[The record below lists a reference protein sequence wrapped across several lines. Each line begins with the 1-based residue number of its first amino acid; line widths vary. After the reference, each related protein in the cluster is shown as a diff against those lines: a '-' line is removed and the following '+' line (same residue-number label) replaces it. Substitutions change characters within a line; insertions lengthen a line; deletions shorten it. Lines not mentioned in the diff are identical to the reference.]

1 MPPRFTFWTII
12 IDGQPT
18 AFRAAERE
26 ELLPTLN
33 QLKTKNPG
41 AELKWF
47 ARGRVWESPEE
58 SRGVR
63 SEGETAAPDAVLKE
77 RRARDWRPGGEHKDP
92 REKFKKETFQARKR
106 RDKKAANLARETAGV
121 PPMDHGDQPQGGDDA
136 ARGHHD
142 MAGAGS
148 DAAQPFRPADD
159 PASGSLGRDEVRGP
173 GDGDAD
179 MTRNGRDEAR
189 GPAGDRPQGGG
200 FGPRKPYGD
209 RPQGGGSGY
218 GGGRGPT
225 DRPQGGGFGPR
236 KPYGDRPQGGGSGY
250 GGGRG
255 PADRPQGGG
264 FDRPR
269 GPGGGGFDRPRG
281 PGGRGPLGGPRTDQP
296 GDEHERPSPPS
307 APSEP
312 RHAPR
317 EDREPAPHHNP
328 PPSPRPSPDVPA
340 QNRPPTLPDSPERAT
355 PPAEPGTPAPSHK
368 TKKPQLRPR

>member
-58 SRGVR
+58 SRGAR
-63 SEGETAAPDAVLKE
+63 SEGETAVRDAVLKE

-106 RDKKAANLARETAGV
+106 RDKKAANLARETAGD
-121 PPMDHGDQPQGGDDA
+121 PQMDYGDRPQGGDDA
-136 ARGHHD
+136 ARGRND
-142 MAGAGS
+142 MPGAGA
-148 DAAQPFRPADD
+148 DAPQPFRPATD
-159 PASGSLGRDEVRGP
+159 PAGGPVGRDEVRGP
-173 GDGDAD
+173 GDGGAD
-179 MTRNGRDEAR
+179 MPPGGRDEAR
-189 GPAGDRPQGGG
+189 GPAGGGGDEAVGQRPASHPGGGGGDFGPRKPYGDRPQGGGSGGGGGPDDRPQSGGFGPRKPYGDRPQGGGSGYGGGRAPADRPQGGGSGPRKPYGDRPQGGGSGYGGGRAPADRPQGGG

-218 GGGRGPT
+218 GGGRAPT

-236 KPYGDRPQGGGSGY
+236 KPYGNRPQ
-250 GGGRG
+250 
-255 PADRPQGGG
+255 
-264 FDRPR
+264 
-269 GPGGGGFDRPRG
+269 
-281 PGGRGPLGGPRTDQP
+281 
-296 GDEHERPSPPS
+296 
-307 APSEP
+307 
-312 RHAPR
+312 
-317 EDREPAPHHNP
+317 
-328 PPSPRPSPDVPA
+328 
-340 QNRPPTLPDSPERAT
+340 
-355 PPAEPGTPAPSHK
+355 
-368 TKKPQLRPR
+368 

>member
-58 SRGVR
+58 SRGAR
-63 SEGETAAPDAVLKE
+63 SEGETAARDAVLKE

-106 RDKKAANLARETAGV
+106 RDKKAENLAREAAGG
-121 PPMDHGDQPQGGDDA
+121 PPMDQGDRPQGGDDA
-136 ARGHHD
+136 ARGHND
-142 MAGAGS
+142 MAGAGA
-148 DAAQPFRPADD
+148 DAPQPFRPADD
-159 PASGSLGRDEVRGP
+159 PASGPLGRDEVRGP
-173 GDGDAD
+173 GDGGAD
-179 MTRNGRDEAR
+179 MPPSGRDEAR
-189 GPAGDRPQGGG
+189 SPAGDRPQGGG
-200 FGPRKPYGD
+200 SGYGGGRGPSDRPQGGGCGPRKPYGD

-218 GGGRGPT
+218 GGGRGPS
-225 DRPQGGGFGPR
+225 DHPQGGGSGPR

-255 PADRPQGGG
+255 PSDRPQGGG
-264 FDRPR
+264 LGPRKPYGDRPQ
-269 GPGGGGFDRPRG
+269 GGGSGYG
-281 PGGRGPLGGPRTDQP
+281 GGRGP
-296 GDEHERPSPPS
+296 S
-307 APSEP
+307 
-312 RHAPR
+312 
-317 EDREPAPHHNP
+317 
-328 PPSPRPSPDVPA
+328 
-340 QNRPPTLPDSPERAT
+340 
-355 PPAEPGTPAPSHK
+355 
-368 TKKPQLRPR
+368 